1 MLHAPNS
8 AIIVMTLCSVSR
20 VSAAPQMGYDDN
32 YNPFVKQYTRNVTLK
47 QGMLQGVIYDLHFSS
62 GDVRPT
68 PVEVYRGI
76 PYAAAP
82 VGNLRFMPTRQAP
95 SWSQTEPKLF
105 NKFGP
110 VCPQRF
116 PDISRM
122 TEMRRQQFE
131 RLQSHLMNQSEDCLY
146 LNIYA
151 PYQGNMLSI

>member
-20 VSAAPQMGYDDN
+20 VSATPHMGYDDN

-116 PDISRM
+116 PDISKM
-122 TEMRRQQFE
+122 AEMRRQQFE
-131 RLQSHLMNQSEDCLY
+131 RLQLHLMNQSEDCLY